1 MSSRR
6 LGALLTTLAVLV
18 AACQRQPPL
27 QSARPAAAIR
37 CKQVLAPDAV
47 YHRYR
52 LAVRGLARGRQPAE
66 IEGLHC
72 FLGVKAIHQLDAR
85 QAYMRLVAQT
95 FSPDILYGALAE
107 EFNDNLAQ
115 DRQLGPKR
123 DAGLA
128 WPGAYLSEAALVAYR
143 NTGQQ
148 RFLDLFVSYFDA
160 ILLRRDDRLGRFDSE
175 HRRVMK
181 AWGSVNIGKTRW
193 ISHVTHNARIVYPA
207 TEFSRLV
214 RRDPALHRFRSKAE
228 VYLTA
233 SREALDAF
241 EEDLVAV
248 PGRPGIRW
256 YRRPLENNFE
266 ATNHLHVVGTAW
278 LNLALLTGDPRYRRH
293 VEELIEV
300 FRQGVR
306 LEPDG
311 LVSWNYFPVFAEQ
324 EKHRYP
330 NGQEYSEPVWKAVLT
345 APFLLRA
352 YRQGYPVPPALIKAI
367 GRTFNTLSVQGDQLW
382 RNLARRQSRPVDLKH
397 DRRKLGMVKNTMA
410 LVEFGVL
417 EPKLPAKMAILVSS
431 RPDLFHAGWLSSPP
445 GLLAYAYYLK
455 PSSVTEFP
463 EASRHSGDALDR

>member
-1 MSSRR
+1 MSRRR
-6 LGALLTTLAVLV
+6 LGALLTMLAVLV

-27 QSARPAAAIR
+27 QSARPAAAISCR
-37 CKQVLAPDAV
+37 QVLAPDAV
-47 YHRYR
+47 YPRYR
-52 LAVRGLARGRQPAE
+52 LAVRGLARGRQPTE

-72 FLGVKAIHQLDAR
+72 FLGVKAIHKLDAR
-85 QAYMRLVAQT
+85 QAYRRLVAQT
-95 FSPDILYGALAE
+95 FSPDILYGALAQ

-115 DRQLGPKR
+115 DRQLGLKR

-143 NTGQQ
+143 KTGQQ
-148 RFLDLFVSYFDA
+148 RFLDLYVNYFDA
-160 ILLRRDDRLGRFDSE
+160 VLLRRDDRLGRVDSE
-175 HRRVMK
+175 RKRVMK

-207 TEFSRLV
+207 TEFARLV

-228 VYLTA
+228 AYVAA
-233 SREALDAF
+233 SRETLDAF
-241 EEDLVAV
+241 EADLVAV
-248 PGRPGIRW
+248 PGQPGIRW

-293 VEELIEV
+293 VEELIKV

-306 LEPDG
+306 SEPDG

-324 EKHRYP
+324 EKRRYP

-345 APFLLRA
+345 TPFLLRA

-367 GRTFNTLSVQGDQLW
+367 GRTFNTLTVQGDQLW
-382 RNLARRQSRPVDLKH
+382 RNLARRQSRPVDPKH
-397 DRRKLGMVKNTMA
+397 DRSKMGMLKNAVA

-417 EPKLPAKMAILVSS
+417 EPELPAKMATLVAS
-431 RPDLFHAGWLSSPP
+431 RLDLFHAGWLSSPP
-445 GLLAYAYYLK
+445 GLLAYAYYLNPK
-455 PSSVTEFP
+455 PAMASL
-463 EASRHSGDALDR
+463 EASRRLGDPLDR